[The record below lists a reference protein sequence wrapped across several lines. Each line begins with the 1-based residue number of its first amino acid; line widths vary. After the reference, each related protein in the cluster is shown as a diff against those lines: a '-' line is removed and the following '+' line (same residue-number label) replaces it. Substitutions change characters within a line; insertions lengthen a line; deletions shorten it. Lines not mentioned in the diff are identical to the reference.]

1 MLGKVVG
8 CYAGALAGRFGHRE
22 SLAVGAGMVS
32 RGEVAIV
39 IAVLGK
45 QSGVIGDGIFTTS
58 IVVTLLTTLA
68 APLLLR
74 VTVPGISAVPEEESA
89 LSRRMRILQ
98 QIEQLQ
104 S

>member
-1 MLGKVVG
+1 
-8 CYAGALAGRFGHRE
+8 
-22 SLAVGAGMVS
+22 MVS

-45 QSGVIGDGIFTTS
+45 QSGVIGDGVFTAS

-74 VTVPGISAVPEEESA
+74 VTLPGISVVPEEESA
-89 LSRRMRILQ
+89 LSRRLRILQ

>member
-1 MLGKVVG
+1 
-8 CYAGALAGRFGHRE
+8 
-22 SLAVGAGMVS
+22 MVS

-45 QSGVIGDGIFTTS
+45 QSGVISEATFTAS
-58 IVVTLLTTLA
+58 IIVTLLTTLA

-74 VTVPGISAVPEEESA
+74 ATLPGISAAVYDRSP
-89 LSRRMRILQ
+89 RRARLLQ

-104 S
+104 I